1 MRSRGFRRKS
11 KGVLTKKP
19 RERGL
24 QPLGR
29 LLHEYGE
36 GEKVVVKIDAAVHKG
51 MPHARYQ
58 GRVGTVAEKRGR
70 AYVVKMAEGGKMR
83 DLIILPEHIIPFS
96 GQAGA

>member
-51 MPHARYQ
+51 MPHKRFQ
-58 GRVGTVAEKRGR
+58 GKVATVASKRGR
-70 AYVVKMAEGGKMR
+70 AYVIYIPEKTYNKT
-83 DLIILPEHIIPFS
+83 LIVLPEHLRIHLE
-96 GQAGA
+96 G

>member
-1 MRSRGFRRKS
+1 MKSRGFRRKS
-11 KGVLTKKP
+11 KHVLMKKP

-36 GEKVVVKIDAAVHKG
+36 GEKVVVKIDSAIHKG

-58 GRVGTVAEKRGR
+58 GRVATVAEKRGR
-70 AYVVKMAEGGKMR
+70 AYVVKMQEGGKVR
-83 DLIILPEHIIPFS
+83 DLIILPEHMMPYTS
-96 GQAGA
+96 